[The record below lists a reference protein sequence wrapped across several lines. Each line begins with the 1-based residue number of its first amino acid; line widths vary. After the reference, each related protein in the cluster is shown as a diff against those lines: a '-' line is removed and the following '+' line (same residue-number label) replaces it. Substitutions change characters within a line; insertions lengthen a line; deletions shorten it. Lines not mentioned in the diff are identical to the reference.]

1 MNYHILNYYLIKER
15 KKILQINGYKCSFC
29 NTDKLYLT
37 KIFCDHFTG
46 IDHLCHFYMCNNCYQ
61 KFYEIDD
68 YSEKEEICPNCGKFY
83 VNFSQI
89 VEILNYI
96 NYLMRKK

>member
-1 MNYHILNYYLIKER
+1 M
-15 KKILQINGYKCSFC
+15 S
-29 NTDKLYLT
+29 
-37 KIFCDHFTG
+37 
-46 IDHLCHFYMCNNCYQ
+46 NNCYQ

-89 VEILNYI
+89 TEILNYI
-96 NYLMRKK
+96 NYLNECEKNKYFNDDTIDMNENELNNDNMII

>member
-1 MNYHILNYYLIKER
+1 
-15 KKILQINGYKCSFC
+15 
-29 NTDKLYLT
+29 
-37 KIFCDHFTG
+37 
-46 IDHLCHFYMCNNCYQ
+46 MCNNCYQ

-89 VEILNYI
+89 AELLNYL
-96 NYLMRKK
+96 NYLNECEKNK